1 MKFFVPDAEPEK
13 YEDLYASYAA
23 MCRTGPVPDGE
34 RIRSISWSPTPA
46 ETWTAEVGRQLSV
59 KVDKVKGRGAD
70 RREYVERRNN
80 AAKVLAIFP
89 GVPYMVVTNKG
100 FDPKV
105 RTEWDNP
112 FLASDKVTVVY
123 FETAHDADNLSIP

>member
-13 YEDLYASYAA
+13 YEDLYAAYAA
-23 MCRTGPVPDGE
+23 MCKTGPLPDGE
-34 RIRSISWSPTPA
+34 RIQSISWRSNPK

-59 KVDKVKGRGAD
+59 KVDKVKGTGAN
-70 RREYVERRNN
+70 RREFVERRND

-100 FDPKV
+100 LDARV

-112 FLASDKVTVVY
+112 FYASEKVTAVY
-123 FETAHDADNLSIP
+123 FESPEPAHNTV